1 MKALLLPL
9 LNGTLET
16 AINRLLLQDSARAKK
31 LQPLNGRV
39 LQLTLTELASFYL
52 VFTAGRLELLG
63 HYEGKIDSHLSLS
76 FNALGLLKDKGL
88 LMQYIRDGRLDL
100 EGDPQPWQ
108 ELSTI
113 IRETPVDIEEWLVP
127 YTGDVLAHLL
137 CRHGREVKTALT
149 YRLTDA
155 RSQLGDYVREEA
167 RLAVGPLELADF
179 GDEVDALSKRLN
191 RLQGRLAALTDKVT
205 HS

>member
-16 AINRLLLQDSARAKK
+16 ALNHWLQSTGGALHLKS
-31 LQPLNGRV
+31 LQGKV
-39 LQLTLTELASFYL
+39 LQLTLTELTSFYL
-52 VFTAGRLELLG
+52 VFTGERLEMLG
-63 HYEGKIDSHLSLS
+63 NYEGQVDSHLSLS
-76 FNALGLLKDKGL
+76 LSALGLLKDKGL

-108 ELSTI
+108 DLSSLL
-113 IRETPVDIEEWLVP
+113 RDNPLDIEAYLVP

-137 CRHGREVKTALT
+137 CRHGREAKVSLT
-149 YRLTDA
+149 HRLAGAQTH
-155 RSQLGDYVREEA
+155 LGEYVREEA
-167 RLAVGPLELADF
+167 RLAVGALELTDF
-179 GDEVDALSKRLN
+179 GDEVDDLNKRLN

>member
-1 MKALLLPL
+1 MKALLLPF

-16 AINRLLLQDSARAKK
+16 AVNRLLHSTGSAQK
-31 LQPLNGRV
+31 LKPLHGRV
-39 LQLTLTELASFYL
+39 LQLTLTELTSFYL
-52 VFTAGRLELLG
+52 VFTGERLELLG
-63 HYEGKIDSHLSLS
+63 HYEGPVDSHLSLS
-76 FNALGLLKDKGL
+76 FNALGLLRDKGL

-108 ELSTI
+108 ELSSLLRDT
-113 IRETPVDIEEWLVP
+113 RVDIEEMLVP

-137 CRHGREVKTALT
+137 CRHGREAKTAVT
-149 YRLTDA
+149 HRLAGA
-155 RSQLGDYVREEA
+155 RQHLGEYVREEA

-179 GDEVDALSKRLN
+179 GDEVEELNKRLN
-191 RLQGRLAALTDKVT
+191 RLQGRLAALTDKVS

>member
-16 AINRLLLQDSARAKK
+16 AINRLLQGTGGAQK
-31 LQPLNGRV
+31 LKPLNGRV

-52 VFTAGRLELLG
+52 IFIDGRLELLG
-63 HYEGKIDSHLSLS
+63 HYEGRVDSHLSLS
-76 FNALGLLKDKGL
+76 LNALGLLKDKGL

-108 ELSTI
+108 YLSTQL
-113 IRETPVDIEEWLVP
+113 RDTPVDLEEWLVP
-127 YTGDVLAHLL
+127 YTGDALAHLL
-137 CRHGREVKTALT
+137 CRHGREAKASLSQ
-149 YRLTDA
+149 RLSGA
-155 RSQLGDYVREEA
+155 QQHLGDYVREEA
-167 RLAVGPLELADF
+167 RLAVGSLELADF
-179 GDEVDALSKRLN
+179 GDEVEELSKRLN

>member
-16 AINRLLLQDSARAKK
+16 AINRLLQSTGSAQK
-31 LQPLNGRV
+31 LKPLYGKV
-39 LQLTLTELASFYL
+39 LQLTLTELTSFYL
-52 VFTAGRLELLG
+52 VFTGERLELLG
-63 HYEGKIDSHLSLS
+63 HYEGRVDSHLSLS
-76 FNALGLLKDKGL
+76 LNALGLLKDKGL
-88 LMQYIRDGRLDL
+88 LMQYIRDGRIDL

-108 ELSTI
+108 DLSALM
-113 IRETPVDIEEWLVP
+113 RDNPLDIEEWLVP
-127 YTGDVLAHLL
+127 YTGDALAHLL
-137 CRHGREVKTALT
+137 CRHGREARTAMT
-149 YRLTDA
+149 ARLSGA
-155 RSQLGDYVREEA
+155 RAHLGDFVREEA

-179 GDEVDALSKRLN
+179 GDEVEALNKRLN